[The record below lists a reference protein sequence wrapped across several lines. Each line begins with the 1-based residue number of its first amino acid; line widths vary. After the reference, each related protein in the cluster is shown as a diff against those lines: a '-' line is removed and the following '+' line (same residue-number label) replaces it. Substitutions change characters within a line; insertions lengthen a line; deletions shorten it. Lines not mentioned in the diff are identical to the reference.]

1 MKLSYLLKRLKFRI
15 STDGVLNIFRDLLY
29 YNREVI
35 LCQKDLSSFEPDKI
49 DQSLEYTIVNRE
61 NSKSIEKIFDLP
73 IFDYYAQ
80 NNCKTLIATKGPK
93 LIGFIRWTIDKNFK
107 DLQKFGI
114 QLGSDHAYMFDFFI
128 FPEYRGGSAG
138 KDITQFA
145 LNDLK
150 IGGITK
156 YFGFFFSDNFPALW
170 WHRTICKTKELRRIK
185 THKFLTLEIVNG
197 KLFS

>member
-93 LIGFIRWTIDKNFK
+93 LIGFI
-107 DLQKFGI
+107 
-114 QLGSDHAYMFDFFI
+114 
-128 FPEYRGGSAG
+128 
-138 KDITQFA
+138 
-145 LNDLK
+145 
-150 IGGITK
+150 
-156 YFGFFFSDNFPALW
+156 
-170 WHRTICKTKELRRIK
+170 
-185 THKFLTLEIVNG
+185 
-197 KLFS
+197 LFHQV